1 MNQSKKLNFLNNK
14 EIISKKIKIKNLKKD
29 NTTKKS
35 QDIKAKVKLNK
46 TNLEY
51 DDVNKNNNIINN
63 SRVNF
68 DFINEIKNSE
78 KIIERIKYLQLW
90 WKTIFQMIKIQKYI
104 RGFLQRIKLSKIMK
118 LKSKINPGIVLLSKS
133 IKNNIYKSFRDK
145 IKNFHV
151 EKMESPRKKFNKN
164 KFNQSIESRKNN
176 INNNISNEHLSFEK
190 IFMTSRKLNQKQKP
204 KIKNSK
210 LNFTSNQKILPQRNL
225 IKRNNLNEAAKT
237 TQEKEKESI
246 RVTQHIPAK
255 KVCQFFN
262 TSSNFNLGQKNHNN
276 QKCSNSNS
284 KKDKIEISHKIAHK
298 TKKLIKYRNE
308 INNLNKFK
316 SYRPESLQNK
326 FDKKNL
332 MNNNTSRSPN
342 LKKNLELEYIST
354 HEPRF
359 HCPKKLFNLNND
371 KPNNANII
379 RVQKKIFKNKNNDI
393 KQESEIN
400 LRSRSLENRTNQEH
414 KSFSNKLDKN
424 KKINNKNNK
433 SESKGKNISDFIKQE
448 NKENNDFA
456 NKIIFQYRNNNNY
469 NNNCKTDMIKWLNSW
484 EKKNINKL
492 SNTNKLKNITFL
504 IQKLISFNIKKTGN
518 IFLYNLKHIK
528 NLNIL
533 KNVFA
538 QYKHIIETKKIFEKL
553 KRVQR
558 IKIYE
563 QNIEKE
569 KINLLEKLVMKYTSL
584 KRCLIRWKIFI
595 YQYNKF
601 YEEKNIVFSTSD
613 ISNINDDIND
623 STNDYFNKS
632 QPEIGSLRI
641 NNYNFVKNKYNIS
654 NIKSTQKDRNNNIN
668 ININY
673 NLITN
678 NNSLEQGIYKKKKIN
693 VPKTKQYQNNSCF
706 IGEYAKEINDNDNTI
721 NEQKDFMNNSMI
733 VRRIKIKKKENNN
746 NIYFPKHVKPN
757 YIQNDFDYVTYK
769 NMMQFDNNKRDE
781 NKNKGVIHKRIN
793 LKFQK
798 IFEMKNNF

>member
-359 HCPKKLFNLNND
+359 HCPKKLFNLNSD

-433 SESKGKNISDFIKQE
+433 SESKGKNISDFIKHE
-448 NKENNDFA
+448 NKENNDIA

-492 SNTNKLKNITFL
+492 SNTNKLKNISLL
-504 IQKLISFNIKKTGN
+504 IQKLISFNIKYNGN

-528 NLNIL
+528 NMNIL
-533 KNVFA
+533 KNIFA

-563 QNIEKE
+563 QNNEKE
-569 KINLLEKLVMKYTSL
+569 KINILGKLVMKYTIL

-781 NKNKGVIHKRIN
+781 NKNKGVIHKKIN